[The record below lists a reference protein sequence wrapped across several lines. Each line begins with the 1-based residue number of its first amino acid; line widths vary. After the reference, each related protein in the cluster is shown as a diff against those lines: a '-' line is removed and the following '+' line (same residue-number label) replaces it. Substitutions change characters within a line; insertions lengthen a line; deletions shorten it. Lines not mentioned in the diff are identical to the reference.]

1 MSTVVSGL
9 RGLHIGR
16 AAVTNPFSRRQHLG
30 SARRRVHE
38 TSGCSGMS
46 LIPNYTFP
54 TFCLPPYVS
63 VCVFISIYI
72 CNLRATTVTYWRG
85 GDYTMHSV
93 THNVGCFS
101 RPWRMCLA
109 RSIFNEWRLNPK
121 CSPHPVSQG
130 LGLQGF
136 GPASCFKNV
145 NMRYFDDKQKRFP
158 NYIFRRIGILRID
171 SRTAAKG
178 HFLKDLAS
186 EPWLLGH
193 LASRGTDP

>member
-1 MSTVVSGL
+1 MQSEG
-9 RGLHIGR
+9 
-16 AAVTNPFSRRQHLG
+16 
-30 SARRRVHE
+30 
-38 TSGCSGMS
+38 
-46 LIPNYTFP
+46 NY
-54 TFCLPPYVS
+54 
-63 VCVFISIYI
+63 
-72 CNLRATTVTYWRG
+72 CNLLAGG